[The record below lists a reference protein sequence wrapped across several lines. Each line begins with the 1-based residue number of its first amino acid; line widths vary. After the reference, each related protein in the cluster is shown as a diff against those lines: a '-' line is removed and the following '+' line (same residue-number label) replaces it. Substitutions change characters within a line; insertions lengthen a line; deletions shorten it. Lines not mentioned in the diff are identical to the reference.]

1 MADQAY
7 DLVLRGGTVL
17 DGSGA
22 PGFVADVG
30 VRRGLI
36 AAVGPDLAAGRE
48 EIDARGRLVTP
59 GFVDIHTHYDGQA
72 TWDARMTP
80 SSGHGVTTVV
90 MGNCGVGFAPCRPE
104 DRDRLIRLMEGVEDI
119 PFPVLTEGLP
129 WTWESFPD
137 YLDALE
143 ARAFDVDIGAQLP
156 HAALRVYV
164 MGERGA
170 NREPATPADIAAMA
184 AIAKRA
190 VEAGALGFSTSR
202 TLNHRTSDGQPTPTL
217 TAGEDELTGIAL
229 GLAAAG
235 KGVLQLVSD
244 FHPDGLAELSMVR
257 RIVEASGRPL
267 SFSLVQSPHSPN
279 GWKAMLAGLSAAV
292 DAGLPMKAQVCG
304 RPVGVLFGLELTLN
318 PFSQNPVFGEIAKA
332 SLADK
337 VAALSDPDFRARLLA
352 YDGEAAGPFTI
363 RTLRAWDN
371 LFPMAAA
378 PDYEPTADMTVAA
391 RAAASGRDPAEVALD
406 VLLENGGRG
415 MLYNPFLNYADG
427 SLDPSFA
434 MLNHRDTVPGLSD
447 GGAHVGMI
455 CDGSFPTSNLV
466 HWTRDRTRGPRI
478 PVETMVAMQTR
489 DTAMTVGLMDR
500 GLIAPGY
507 RADLNVIDY
516 EGLSLEA
523 PRVAY
528 DLPAG
533 GRRLTQTA
541 RGYVATIVA
550 GTVTYRDGEPTG
562 ALPGRLV
569 RGAQSA
575 PMALAAEEPTPR
587 SLRPASS
594 ATAGSAASPRP
605 PPAGA

>member
-22 PGFVADVG
+22 EGFVADVG
-30 VRRGLI
+30 VKDGLI
-36 AAVGPDLAAGRE
+36 AAIGPRLAAGRE
-48 EIDARGRLVTP
+48 EIDATGRLVTP

-72 TWDARMTP
+72 TWDTRMTP

-90 MGNCGVGFAPCRPE
+90 MGNCGVGFAPCKPE

-143 ARAFDVDIGAQLP
+143 KRRFDVDIGAQLP
-156 HAALRVYV
+156 HAALRVFV

-184 AIAKRA
+184 ALAKRA

-244 FHPDGLAELSMVR
+244 FFPDGLAELAMLR
-257 RIVEASGRPL
+257 RIVERSRRPL
-267 SFSLVQSPHSPN
+267 SFSLVQSPKSPD
-279 GWKAMLAGLSAAV
+279 GWKAMLAGLQAAA
-292 DAGLPMKAQVCG
+292 DAGLPIKAQVCG

-318 PFSQNPVFGEIAKA
+318 PFSQSPVFADIAGLP
-332 SLADK
+332 LAER
-337 VAALSDPDFRARLLA
+337 VAALRDPDFRARLLA
-352 YDGEAAGPFTI
+352 EKSDPKGPFAGSA
-363 RTLRAWDN
+363 LRAWDN
-371 LFPMAAA
+371 LFPMDEV
-378 PDYEPTADMTVAA
+378 PDYEPTADQTVAA
-391 RAAASGRDPAEVALD
+391 LAAASGRDPAEVALD
-406 VLLENGGRG
+406 AMLRNDGRG
-415 MLYNPFLNYADG
+415 MLYHPFLNYADG

-434 MLNHRDTVPGLSD
+434 MLSHKDTVPGLSD

-466 HWTRDRTRGPRI
+466 HWTRERTRGPRI
-478 PVETMVAMQTR
+478 PLATMVAMQTR
-489 DTAMTVGLMDR
+489 DTALTVGLRDR

-516 EGLSLEA
+516 EGLRLDA

-533 GRRLTQTA
+533 GRRLTQKA
-541 RGYVATIVA
+541 YGYVATIV
-550 GTVTYRDGEPTG
+550 GGVVTYRDGEPTG

-569 RGAQSA
+569 RGAQAA
-575 PMALAAEEPTPR
+575 PMALAAE
-587 SLRPASS
+587 
-594 ATAGSAASPRP
+594 
-605 PPAGA
+605 